1 MRPIKKRILTLALK
15 FMGISEG
22 LEKGGTGQVVLARLR
37 GPSMLQRDHWQMKC
51 FTRRDCT

>member
-51 FTRRDCT
+51 FTKRDCT